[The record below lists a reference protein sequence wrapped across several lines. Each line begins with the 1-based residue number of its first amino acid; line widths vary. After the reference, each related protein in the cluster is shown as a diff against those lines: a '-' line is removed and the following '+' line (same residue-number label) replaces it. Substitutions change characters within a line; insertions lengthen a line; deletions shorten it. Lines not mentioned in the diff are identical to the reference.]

1 MNLTLPLADLVT
13 KVDGAFGAI
22 LADSDGEAVTI
33 FSLPDQIGENCYTGD
48 ERIKLIGAYQ
58 IITLRAC
65 AKLALQFNTG
75 SVTHLVCHFDT
86 ATILVR
92 ALKNDYALMLAMQTS
107 SNIGQGMFY
116 LDQTAELISHDL

>member
-1 MNLTLPLADLVT
+1 MNLNLPLAELVT

-22 LADSDGEAVTI
+22 LADSDGEAVSI
-33 FSLPDQIGENCYTGD
+33 FALRDQVGEECYTGD

-65 AKLALQFNTG
+65 AKLAQQFKTG
-75 SVTHLVCHFDT
+75 SVTHLVCHYDT
-86 ATILVR
+86 ATILIR

-116 LDQTAELISHDL
+116 LDQTAEIISHDL

>member
-1 MNLTLPLADLVT
+1 MNLNLPLADLVS

-22 LADSDGEAVTI
+22 LADSDGEAVVV
-33 FSLPDQIGENCYTGD
+33 FSLPDQVGADCYLGD

-58 IITLRAC
+58 TITLRAC
-65 AKLALQFNTG
+65 CKLAQRFKTG
-75 SVTHLVCHFDT
+75 AVTHLVCHYEM
-86 ATILVR
+86 ATILIR

-116 LDQTAELISHDL
+116 LEETAELISHDL

>member
-33 FSLPDQIGENCYTGD
+33 YALPDQIGESCYMGD

-65 AKLALQFNTG
+65 SKLAQQFKTG
-75 SVTHLVCHFDT
+75 DVTHLVCHYDT
-86 ATILVR
+86 ATILIR

-116 LDQTAELISHDL
+116 LDQTAEVISQDL